1 MTMGDRKVY
10 DNYDFGM
17 LEGYV
22 FHDGIV
28 KGEPM
33 MEIIDEVF
41 GNQTVFPHDQKNSQR
56 KLNIG
61 ISNVVNGTFVSFND
75 NFKTRDLLHV
85 LKASISYP
93 GVFSP
98 YEAWDSTWFSGSA
111 IWGIDVSAP
120 ILRCKAMGFKEE
132 DIVID
137 AIIDSDTSI
146 GKFDA
151 AKSNA
156 IQMGIRSLE
165 VINYYTAL
173 DGVIKAQRAFPK
185 VQFRNIVGPTD
196 SWTSL
201 DIDH

>member
-1 MTMGDRKVY
+1 
-10 DNYDFGM
+10 
-17 LEGYV
+17 
-22 FHDGIV
+22 
-28 KGEPM
+28 
-33 MEIIDEVF
+33 
-41 GNQTVFPHDQKNSQR
+41 
-56 KLNIG
+56 
-61 ISNVVNGTFVSFND
+61 
-75 NFKTRDLLHV
+75 
-85 LKASISYP
+85 
-93 GVFSP
+93 
-98 YEAWDSTWFSGSA
+98 
-111 IWGIDVSAP
+111 
-120 ILRCKAMGFKEE
+120 MGFKEK